1 MIRVLIAEDQT
12 LVRGALAALLAME
25 EEIEVVA
32 EAADG
37 EEAINQALATHPDI
51 ALVDIEMPK
60 LSGLSVIE
68 HLSDHEPSC
77 KTLILTTF
85 ARPGYLQRAIR
96 SGASG
101 YILKDARIEDVVAA
115 IFMAHRGQ
123 KIFNTELMMDAM
135 TDPNPLTDRE
145 IDILRLV
152 KAGLSTRD
160 IAARLYLSE
169 GTIRNYMSEVLAKL
183 AVQSRQEAVRK
194 TEEQGWL

>member
-68 HLSDHEPSC
+68 HLSNHEPSC